1 MVPVETFAP
10 PCWVETADVDEK
22 RIADRVMAARI
33 RVFTDRAVAGAL
45 SSPLGTL
52 LLAAI
57 MGPTAGWDRAA
68 VWLCVINLG
77 ELLILGQG
85 YRYRSSPPADQGD
98 RIWARRQIWANG
110 LTGLAWGSSVW
121 FFRVD
126 DHFLLHLLNLTVL
139 VGVAALCVT
148 IMSPFRSAVL
158 LFALGILAPPLAQ
171 DALVPG
177 PYRIETAAGLTILFV
192 LTLHYGRVLRQQ
204 LIEGLDSEQ
213 RSNALVEQLS
223 RVRAELSFSNGEL
236 ATRNAELAATLE
248 RVKELA
254 TRDELTGAFNRRYI
268 VDQLERQ
275 LAAKVRHATVASVAM
290 FDLDHFKRINDR
302 YGHPVGDQALQETV
316 RVIGAELREGDVL
329 ARFGGEEFL
338 VLLPMTGLDAAHLL
352 AERLR
357 KALATVVLAAG
368 PDELRLRASFGVA
381 ELTNAETVAGW
392 LGRAD
397 RALYQAKEN
406 GRDCVVAA
414 D

>member
-1 MVPVETFAP
+1 MIPVETFAP
-10 PCWVETADVDEK
+10 PCGVATPDVDEACIE
-22 RIADRVMAARI
+22 RRLTAARI

-52 LLAAI
+52 LLAAV

-68 VWLCVINLG
+68 IWLCVINLG

-85 YRYRSSPPADQGD
+85 YRYRASPAAEQGNQV
-98 RIWARRQIWANG
+98 WARRQILANG

-126 DHFLLHLLNLTVL
+126 DHFMLYLLNLTVL

-158 LFALGILAPPLAQ
+158 LFALGILLPPVAQ
-171 DALVPG
+171 VVVIPG
-177 PYRIETAAGLTILFV
+177 PYRIETAAGLAILFV
-192 LTLHYGRVLRQQ
+192 LTLHYGRVLGQQ
-204 LIEGLDSEQ
+204 LSDGLDSEL
-213 RSNALVEQLS
+213 RSRALVEQLS
-223 RVRAELSFSNGEL
+223 QVRAELSISNGEL
-236 ATRNAELAATLE
+236 ATRNADLAATLE

-275 LAAKVRHATVASVAM
+275 LASKLRHATSASVTM
-290 FDLDHFKRINDR
+290 LDLDHFKKINDR

-316 RVIGAELREGDVL
+316 RVIAAELREGDVL

-338 VLLPMTGLDAAHLL
+338 VLLPMTGLDAARLL

-357 KALATVVLAAG
+357 QALASVVLAAG
-368 PDELRLRASFGVA
+368 SEEVFLRASFGVA
-381 ELTNAETVAGW
+381 ELGTGESVAGW
-392 LGRAD
+392 LGRTD
-397 RALYQAKEN
+397 RALYQAKER
-406 GRDCVVAA
+406 GRDCVVVA

>member
-1 MVPVETFAP
+1 MIPVETLAP
-10 PCWVETADVDEK
+10 PCGVATSGVDEACIE
-22 RIADRVMAARI
+22 RRVMAARI

-68 VWLCVINLG
+68 IWLCVINLG

-85 YRYRSSPPADQGD
+85 YRYRACPAAGQGD
-98 RIWARRQIWANG
+98 HVWARRQILANG

-126 DHFLLHLLNLTVL
+126 DHFMLHLLNLTVL

-158 LFALGILAPPLAQ
+158 LFSLGILLPPVAQ
-171 DALVPG
+171 VVMIPG
-177 PYRIETAAGLTILFV
+177 PYRIETAAGLAILFV
-192 LTLHYGRVLRQQ
+192 LTLHYGRVLGQQ
-204 LIEGLDSEQ
+204 LSEGLDSEL
-213 RSNALVEQLS
+213 RSRTLVEQLS
-223 RVRAELSFSNGEL
+223 QVRAELSVSNGEL
-236 ATRNAELAATLE
+236 ATKNAELAATLD

-254 TRDELTGAFNRRYI
+254 TRDELTGAFNRRHI
-268 VDQLERQ
+268 VGQLERQ
-275 LAAKVRHATVASVAM
+275 LAAKLRHGTVASLVM
-290 FDLDHFKRINDR
+290 FDLDHFKKINDR
-302 YGHPVGDQALQETV
+302 YGHPVGDQALRETV
-316 RVIGAELREGDVL
+316 RAIAAELREGDVL

-338 VLLPMTGLDAAHLL
+338 VLLPMTGLDAARLL

-357 KALATVVLAAG
+357 LALAGVVLAAG
-368 PDELRLRASFGVA
+368 SDEVFLRASFGVA
-381 ELTNAETVAGW
+381 ELASTETVAGW

-397 RALYQAKEN
+397 AALYLAKER
-406 GRDCVVAA
+406 GRDCVVVA

>member
-1 MVPVETFAP
+1 MIPVETFAA
-10 PCWVETADVDEK
+10 PCRVETADVDEK
-22 RIADRVMAARI
+22 CIADRVMAARI

-85 YRYRSSPPADQGD
+85 YRYRASPAAEQGNQV
-98 RIWARRQIWANG
+98 WARRQILANG

-126 DHFLLHLLNLTVL
+126 DHFMLYLLNLTVL

-158 LFALGILAPPLAQ
+158 LFTLGILLPPVAQ
-171 DALVPG
+171 VMLIPG
-177 PYRIETAAGLTILFV
+177 PYRIETAAGLAILLV
-192 LTLHYGRVLRQQ
+192 LTLHYGRVLGQQ
-204 LIEGLDSEQ
+204 LSDGLDSEL
-213 RSNALVEQLS
+213 RSRALVEKLS
-223 RVRAELSFSNGEL
+223 HVRAELSVSNEEL
-236 ATRNAELAATLE
+236 AARNVELAATLE

-254 TRDELTGAFNRRYI
+254 TRDELTGAFNRRHI
-268 VDQLERQ
+268 IDQLERQ
-275 LAAKVRHATVASVAM
+275 LAAKLRHATVASVAM
-290 FDLDHFKRINDR
+290 FDLDHFKKINDR
-302 YGHPVGDQALQETV
+302 YGHPVGDQALRETV
-316 RVIGAELREGDVL
+316 RVIAAELREGDIL

-338 VLLPMTGLDAAHLL
+338 VLLPMTGLDAARLL

-357 KALATVVLAAG
+357 LALASVVLVAG
-368 PDELRLRASFGVA
+368 SEEVFLRASFGVA
-381 ELTNAETVAGW
+381 ELTSAETVAGW

-397 RALYQAKEN
+397 GALYQAKER
-406 GRDCVVAA
+406 GRDCVVVS

>member
-1 MVPVETFAP
+1 MIPVETIAP
-10 PCWVETADVDEK
+10 AGGAVIPDVDETC
-22 RIADRVMAARI
+22 IEARVMVARI

-57 MGPTAGWDRAA
+57 MGPAAGWDRAA
-68 VWLCVINLG
+68 IWLCVINFG
-77 ELLILGQG
+77 ELLILGQA
-85 YRYRSSPPADQGD
+85 YRYRSSPPAEQGNH
-98 RIWARRQIWANG
+98 IWARRQIWANG
-110 LTGLAWGSSVW
+110 LIGLAWGSSVW

-126 DHFLLHLLNLTVL
+126 DHFLLYLINLAVL

-158 LFALGILAPPLAQ
+158 LFAVGILLPPLAQ
-171 DALVPG
+171 VALIPG
-177 PYRIETAAGLTILFV
+177 PYRIETAAGLAILFV

-204 LIEGLDSEQ
+204 LIDGLDSEQ
-213 RSNALVEQLS
+213 RSRALVEQLS
-223 RVRAELSFSNGEL
+223 QVRAELSFSNGEL

-275 LAAKVRHATVASVAM
+275 LAAKVRHATAASVAM
-290 FDLDHFKRINDR
+290 LDLDHFKKINDR

-316 RVIGAELREGDVL
+316 RVIAAELREGDVL

-338 VLLPMTGLDAAHLL
+338 VLLPMTGLDAARLL

-357 KALATVVLAAG
+357 KALASVVLVVRS
-368 PDELRLRASFGVA
+368 DEVSVRASFGVA
-381 ELTNAETVAGW
+381 ELGPGESVAGW

-397 RALYQAKEN
+397 GALYQAKER
-406 GRDCVVAA
+406 GRDCVVVA

>member
-1 MVPVETFAP
+1 MIPVETFAP
-10 PCWVETADVDEK
+10 PCGVATTDVDEAC
-22 RIADRVMAARI
+22 IEARVMAARI

-57 MGPTAGWDRAA
+57 MGPAAGWDRAA
-68 VWLCVINLG
+68 IWLCVINFG
-77 ELLILGQG
+77 ELLILGLG
-85 YRYRSSPPADQGD
+85 YRYQSSPPADRGN
-98 RIWARRQIWANG
+98 RGWAVRQIWANC

-126 DHFLLHLLNLTVL
+126 DHFTLYLINLTVL
-139 VGVAALCVT
+139 VGVSALCVT
-148 IMSPFRSAVL
+148 IMSPFRSAML
-158 LFALGILAPPLAQ
+158 LFAMGILLPPLAQ
-171 DALVPG
+171 VAVMPG
-177 PYRIETAAGLTILFV
+177 PYRIETAAGLAILFV
-192 LTLHYGRVLRQQ
+192 LTLHYGRVTRRQ
-204 LIEGLDSEQ
+204 LIDGLDSEL
-213 RSNALVEQLS
+213 RSRALVEQLS
-223 RVRAELSFSNGEL
+223 QVRAELSISNGEL
-236 ATRNAELAATLE
+236 ATRNADLAATLE

-275 LAAKVRHATVASVAM
+275 LAAKLRHATSASVTM
-290 FDLDHFKRINDR
+290 LDLDHFKKINDR

-338 VLLPMTGLDAAHLL
+338 VLLPMTGLDAARLL

-357 KALATVVLAAG
+357 KALASVVLAAG
-368 PDELRLRASFGVA
+368 SDEVRVRASFGVA
-381 ELTNAETVAGW
+381 ELGTGESVAGW
-392 LGRAD
+392 LGRTD
-397 RALYQAKEN
+397 GALYQAKER

>member
-1 MVPVETFAP
+1 MVPVETLAP

-22 RIADRVMAARI
+22 CIADRVMAVRI

-85 YRYRSSPPADQGD
+85 YRYRSSPPADQGN

-126 DHFLLHLLNLTVL
+126 DHFMLHLLNLTVL

-158 LFALGILAPPLAQ
+158 LFAAGVLAPPLAQ
-171 DALVPG
+171 DVLIPG

-213 RSNALVEQLS
+213 RSHALVEQLS
-223 RVRAELSFSNGEL
+223 QVRAELSFSNGEL

-275 LAAKVRHATVASVAM
+275 LAAKVRHGTVASVAM
-290 FDLDHFKRINDR
+290 FDLDHFKKINDR
-302 YGHPVGDQALQETV
+302 YGHPVGDQALRETV
-316 RVIGAELREGDVL
+316 RVISAELREGDIL

-338 VLLPMTGLDAAHLL
+338 VLLPMTGLDAARLL

-357 KALATVVLAAG
+357 LALASVMLVAGTEEVL
-368 PDELRLRASFGVA
+368 LRASFGVA
-381 ELTNAETVAGW
+381 ELNAAETVAGW

-397 RALYQAKEN
+397 GSLYQAKER
-406 GRDCVVAA
+406 GRDCVVVA